1 MRSSRQVPLA
11 AEYMAEKRLQIA
23 YYRNPLFETASSIS
37 GGRWL
42 LTHMVAHSLA
52 LYDRN
57 SD

>member
-11 AEYMAEKRLQIA
+11 AEYMTEKRLQIA

-42 LTHMVAHSLA
+42 PTHMVAHSLA